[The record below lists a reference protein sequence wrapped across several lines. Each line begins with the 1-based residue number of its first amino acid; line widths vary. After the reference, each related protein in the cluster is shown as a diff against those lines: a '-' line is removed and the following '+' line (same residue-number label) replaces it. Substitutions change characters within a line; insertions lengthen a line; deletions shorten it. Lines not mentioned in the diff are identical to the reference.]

1 MVDGGNSVEE
11 FDLGGGGVE
20 YRVVEI
26 RCRADDCEGNVRV

>member
-1 MVDGGNSVEE
+1 MEGVVLKSLIWGA
-11 FDLGGGGVE
+11 GGVE